1 MWGLLMKLNE
11 NRTKVKSKTS
21 THSVSVDRIVPQV
34 PGCLPYSD
42 EALSK
47 EGDTG
52 WVELMNYC
60 PRLENGVCYTSM
72 KHCQK
77 KEKQDELNWWITVP
91 GQQKGA
97 CYTSMMHC
105 QKKEKQDELNWWIT
119 VAGQKKGACYTSMK
133 HCQEKEKQDE
143 LNWWITVAGQKKG
156 ACYIHDALSRERGTG
171 WVELMNYCRGAE
183 KRCVLHPWCSVKR
196 KINMVSYIEKWLSPD
211 RKTGERYT
219 HEALSTETHWRGDKL
234 RTIFKMHILK
244 RKLFHF
250 DKNVSE
256 LCF

>member
-133 HCQEKEKQDE
+133 HCQEKE
-143 LNWWITVAGQKKG
+143 
-156 ACYIHDALSRERGTG
+156 TG

-183 KRCVLHPWCSVKR
+183 KRCVLHPWCTVKR
-196 KINMVSYIEKWLSPD
+196 KRNRMSWIDELLSRGRKKVRATSMMQCQEKDKHGELYWKMTVAWQKNRWALHPWSTVNRNTLTRRQIEND
-211 RKTGERYT
+211 
-219 HEALSTETHWRGDKL
+219 
-234 RTIFKMHILK
+234 F
-244 RKLFHF
+244 
-250 DKNVSE
+250 
-256 LCF
+256 